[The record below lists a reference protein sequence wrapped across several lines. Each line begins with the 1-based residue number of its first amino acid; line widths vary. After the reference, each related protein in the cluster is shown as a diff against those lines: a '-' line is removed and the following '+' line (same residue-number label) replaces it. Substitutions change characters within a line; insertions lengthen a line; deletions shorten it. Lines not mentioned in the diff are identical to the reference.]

1 MNIFVLLFKFNYQTC
16 LSQLASGNFNW
27 NISVTI
33 LKLGYICNF
42 GLISQYLTFTSD
54 FCEKLVYSKY
64 STRLL
69 RWYDRI
75 FFFYLKIVFD
85 FIEPFHLPLKPFLRK
100 SKSLL
105 GLTHFFPMVINHSQP
120 LKSRILYS
128 LSNKHPLYGWR
139 FQPLLEQMF
148 PKPM

>member
-1 MNIFVLLFKFNYQTC
+1 MVENTVALNSSINIFLLLFKFNYQSC

-27 NISVTI
+27 KISVTM
-33 LKLGYICNF
+33 LKLGYISNF
-42 GLISQYLTFTSD
+42 GLISQYFNNLYQWSLFFGWD

-75 FFFYLKIVFD
+75 FFFYVKIVFD

-100 SKSLL
+100 SKSRSDAYFSHGDQPFSATKITNSILL
-105 GLTHFFPMVINHSQP
+105 I
-120 LKSRILYS
+120 K
-128 LSNKHPLYGWR
+128 
-139 FQPLLEQMF
+139 
-148 PKPM
+148 